1 MPAIGTVLV
10 ADDHALFR
18 NGLASLLADNGVE
31 VVGQAVDGLDALVQA
46 RAKRPDVILM
56 DVRMPHYD
64 GVEAARLILQELPA
78 TKIVMLTVSDS
89 DEDLFAA
96 IRAGVAGY
104 LLKNVAPD
112 DLLRLLQGIA
122 DGEAPISGAVAS
134 RLLLQ
139 FASKRDKPPAPRL
152 QPPGERLLTERELQV
167 LRCIAAGNSNR
178 EVGKILA
185 ISENT
190 VKNHL
195 RRMLEKLHLDNRV
208 QAVTWAIRHGLVQES
223 A

>member
-1 MPAIGTVLV
+1 MPAIGSVLV
-10 ADDHALFR
+10 ADDHPLFR
-18 NGLASLLADNGVE
+18 TGLAALLADNGVE
-31 VVGQAVDGLDALVQA
+31 VVGQAVDGLDALQQA
-46 RAKRPDVILM
+46 RDKRPDVILM
-56 DVRMPHYD
+56 DVRMPQCD
-64 GVEAARLILQELPA
+64 GVRAARLILQELPS

-96 IRAGVAGY
+96 IRAGVSGY

-112 DLLRLLQGIA
+112 ELLRLLQGIA

-134 RLLLQ
+134 RLLRQ
-139 FASKRDKPPAPRL
+139 FATAREKPPAS
-152 QPPGERLLTERELQV
+152 QPAQPTHQLLTGRELQV

-178 EVGKILA
+178 EVGEILA

-195 RRMLEKLHLDNRV
+195 RRTLEKLRLQNRV
-208 QAVTWAIRHGLVQES
+208 QAVTWAIRQGLVQEG